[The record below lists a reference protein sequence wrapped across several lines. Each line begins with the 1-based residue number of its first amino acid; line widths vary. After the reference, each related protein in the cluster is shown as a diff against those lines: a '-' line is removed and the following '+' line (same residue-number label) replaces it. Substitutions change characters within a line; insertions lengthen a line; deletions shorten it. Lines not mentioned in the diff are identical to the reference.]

1 MQFKVL
7 FQLFNY
13 TSHYGTH
20 HITTHI
26 EGGFPPRPWFV
37 PGWPASW
44 VPFASGP
51 LGLSPFGCGHPIWG
65 LRPSPA
71 RMGLQMSQRCAA
83 SGLRYCGGYEWHGCP
98 GSLFASGS
106 WGTLLG
112 LPILIMKH
120 ICDKDAVIITLAHL
134 LPVQLLIQVSAY
146 FPIYVLWELYVC
158 FFLQGQLLAIRCAF
172 PFVSFYYYSFP
183 CLSCLTRL
191 HTTPHLM

>member
-1 MQFKVL
+1 
-7 FQLFNY
+7 
-13 TSHYGTH
+13 
-20 HITTHI
+20 
-26 EGGFPPRPWFV
+26 
-37 PGWPASW
+37 
-44 VPFASGP
+44 
-51 LGLSPFGCGHPIWG
+51 
-65 LRPSPA
+65 
-71 RMGLQMSQRCAA
+71 MGLQMSQRCAA

-98 GSLFASGS
+98 GSLFATGS

-172 PFVSFYYYSFP
+172 PFVSFYYYSFSLP
-183 CLSCLTRL
+183 VLPYTSPYD
-191 HTTPHLM
+191 TTFNVTTEITQIEMNT